1 MVMATAVCLKRD
13 FKTGVTL
20 LFFKESNRLRLSGW
34 LSEFS
39 PCLSPLWFEPGLE
52 PFMWTVFFRSCNVP
66 GWVCFSLLGIFLPLL
81 QQEFLHCLPFKK
93 YMYTEQCMNT
103 HKMEHS
109 RLYQGSVNLIR
120 VLFYGTA
127 HCRILR
133 LWCPW
138 KHAILLFGP
147 SVFKS
152 NTFNFT
158 HII

>member
-1 MVMATAVCLKRD
+1 MATAVCLKRD

-39 PCLSPLWFEPGLE
+39 PCLSPLWFEPGA
-52 PFMWTVFFRSCNVP
+52 FHVDCVFQILQCAWLSGF
-66 GWVCFSLLGIFLPLL
+66 FSIRDFPPTSKTGISSLF
-81 QQEFLHCLPFKK
+81 PFKK